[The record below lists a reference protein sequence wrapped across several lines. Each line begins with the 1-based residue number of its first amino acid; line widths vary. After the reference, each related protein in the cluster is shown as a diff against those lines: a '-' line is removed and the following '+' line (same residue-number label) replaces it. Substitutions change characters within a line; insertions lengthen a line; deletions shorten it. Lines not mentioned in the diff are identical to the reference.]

1 MTRDG
6 ADPRTDRDPDAA
18 KEGEAGAAA
27 LMRALLDGELA
38 AARID
43 LLLRRHRAR
52 PPQVAELVGYMR
64 ALDAHA
70 GRLAPP
76 PDRPRPVVL
85 PAYGA
90 TRRQRNLTA
99 LVALLL
105 KRYGV
110 AVLVHG
116 MPADERSAAST
127 VGGPVTTAE
136 VLRELDVLPAA
147 SLADAQA
154 RLRREGIA
162 FAPTEVL
169 APGLARLVRADAP
182 AQGEGIAVWLARLVD
197 PFAGD
202 GYRVICAARP
212 DVTAA
217 LRGYLAATR
226 ADALLVGNTEGEPFA
241 ESAGTRIEPFVAGVA
256 SAEADERP
264 DDSAALPPLP
274 AAATAAW
281 IEEVQAGALP
291 VPAPVLAQ
299 LGACLAGVRR

>member
-1 MTRDG
+1 
-6 ADPRTDRDPDAA
+6 
-18 KEGEAGAAA
+18 
-27 LMRALLDGELA
+27 
-38 AARID
+38 
-43 LLLRRHRAR
+43 
-52 PPQVAELVGYMR
+52 MR